1 MNNQNFPEQFLEN
14 MRLQLGAEYEEF
26 LQAMCAGGSASRA
39 LRVNPLR
46 AQAEK
51 AAQPFVESRVP
62 WAEWGRYVHADSRPG
77 AALAHFSGAY
87 YMQEASAMSAAAVL
101 NAQPGERV
109 LDLCAAPGGKSTQ
122 LAGAMLG
129 RGLLVSNE
137 PEPSRAKALAGNLER
152 LGVPNAI
159 VTNAYPNKLSACLK
173 GYFDAILVDA
183 PCSGEGM
190 FARDEAARAEWTP
203 ASPEGCARR
212 QSEILEE
219 AAKMLRPGGRMV
231 YSTCTFNDVENEGV
245 VRDFLASHEDFSLI
259 PFVLPGIGAAENGTL
274 HVYPHR
280 VRGDGHFIALLR
292 REGEAP
298 CAPAPA
304 FANKKEH
311 AALLKK
317 LLDEA
322 VCALPF
328 DPAAV
333 RLEMYGEYLYALPA
347 EAPELRGVKVVQPGL
362 CLLHAGRNHI
372 EPAHA
377 LAMALP
383 ESGAQRSAEL
393 AFPDACAYCEGQTLP
408 LDAPRGWTL
417 VTHNGLPLGWGKIAN
432 EQLKNH
438 LPKGL
443 RRKFYDE

>member
-1 MNNQNFPEQFLEN
+1 MNNQIFPEQFLEN

-26 LQAMCAGGSASRA
+26 LQAMCAGGFASRA
-39 LRVNPLR
+39 LRINPLR
-46 AQAEK
+46 AYAEE
-51 AAQPFVESRVP
+51 AAQEFVESRVP
-62 WAEWGRYVHADSRPG
+62 WAEYGRYVLPDSRPG

-101 NAQPGERV
+101 DVQPGERV

-122 LAGAMLG
+122 LAGALQG

-137 PEPSRAKALAGNLER
+137 PEPARAKALAGNLER

-159 VTNAYPNKLSACLK
+159 VTNAYPNKLSPCLK
-173 GYFDAILVDA
+173 CYFDAILVDA

-219 AAKMLRPGGRMV
+219 AARMLRPGGRMV

-245 VRDFLASHEDFSLI
+245 VRAFLDAHPDFAPEPFS
-259 PFVLPGIGAAENGTL
+259 LPGIGEAENGTL

-280 VRGDGHFIALLR
+280 VRGDGHFIARFR
-292 REGEAP
+292 RLGDAP

-304 FANKKEH
+304 FVNKKEH

-322 VCALPF
+322 VSALPF
-328 DPAAV
+328 DPAHV
-333 RLEMYGEYLYALPA
+333 RLEMHGDYLYALPV
-347 EAPELRGVKVVQPGL
+347 EAPALRGVKVVQPGL
-362 CLLHAGRNHI
+362 CLLYAGRNHI

-383 ESGAQRSAEL
+383 HASAHRSVSLSFDE
-393 AFPDACAYCEGQTLP
+393 ACAYCEGQTLP
-408 LDAPRGWTL
+408 FDAPRGWTL
-417 VTHNGLPLGWGKIAN
+417 VLHNRLPLGWAKLSN
-432 EQLKNH
+432 DQLKNH

-443 RRKFYDE
+443 RRKFYAE